1 MSPARRAALQT
12 TPGGAQG
19 ASTAKNGSVATRQ
32 NMTVHIQRLVLDG
45 FPTTEQVRVL
55 GPNRGTTNRYVLA
68 TARRHVQQGVWY
80 AVREQGIRPVPPP
93 VVLTLRYVFSD
104 ARHRDADNFAIVAK
118 PVVDGLVKAGI
129 LAGDN
134 AARLSERIEFVKEP
148 GARRLEVEIREA

>member
-1 MSPARRAALQT
+1 
-12 TPGGAQG
+12 
-19 ASTAKNGSVATRQ
+19 
-32 NMTVHIQRLVLDG
+32 MTVHIQRLVLDG
-45 FPTTEQVRVL
+45 FPTTEQVRLL
-55 GPNRGTTNRYVLA
+55 GPNAGTTNRYALQA
-68 TARRHVQQGVWY
+68 ARNAVKARVAVEVKVQ
-80 AVREQGIRPVPPP
+80 RIRPVPPP

-148 GARRLEVEIREA
+148 GARRLEVEIAPRPLDGRGG